1 MSADAPA
8 PGIEAQAL
16 NHARRAFELRGEV
29 GVRLAFVDCGPDR
42 GLIIAAIPVEGPDD
56 PTLLM
61 LRGMLAKER
70 ARGVA
75 ILSEAWGAEAAQR
88 RDLPADL
95 STYAGRTELVMV
107 LVEHRDLDGGAT
119 RMWQATITRDAAGAP
134 TLGPFSLRTGPGLG
148 GRMTRLLPRGAID
161 G

>member
-8 PGIEAQAL
+8 PGIEAQAID
-16 NHARRAFELRGEV
+16 HARHVFERHGEIRI
-29 GVRLAFVDCGPDR
+29 RLAFVDCGPDR
-42 GLIIAAIPVEGPDD
+42 GLIIAAIPVEGSED

-88 RDLPADL
+88 RDL
-95 STYAGRTELVMV
+95 
-107 LVEHRDLDGGAT
+107 DGGAA

-134 TLGPFSLRTGPGLG
+134 TLGPFFLRTGPGLG
-148 GRMTRLLPRGAID
+148 GRMTGLLPRGAID